1 MKTEAYC
8 PTCNSRFSFWR
19 VAFAYSPFALY
30 CKSCRWRIVIIGD
43 RKFMWAE
50 LAVLA
55 MFSVILAS
63 FIIARDFSRLLILF
77 ALWLVFFII
86 LEIIFALI
94 IVNMAQFSKPA
105 ERVVNND
112 LEAK

>member
-8 PTCNSRFSFWR
+8 PTCNFPFSFWR

-30 CKSCRWRIVIIGD
+30 CKNCRWRIVVVGD
-43 RKFMWAE
+43 KKFMWAE
-50 LAVLA
+50 LGMLA
-55 MFSVILAS
+55 IISIILANL
-63 FIIARDFSRLLILF
+63 IIARDFSRLLILG
-77 ALWLVFFII
+77 ALWLVFFAI

-105 ERVVNND
+105 EAHND
-112 LEAK
+112 LEAG